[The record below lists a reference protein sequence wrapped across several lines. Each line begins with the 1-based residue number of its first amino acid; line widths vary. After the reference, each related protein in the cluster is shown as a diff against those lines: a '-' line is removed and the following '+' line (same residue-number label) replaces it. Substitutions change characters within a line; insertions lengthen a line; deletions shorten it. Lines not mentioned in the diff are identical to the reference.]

1 MANTGQ
7 FAVTHSG
14 TLQVELNRPGLL
26 GMFRPTIPAEC
37 LQFSVDGIDVRSP
50 IELKVGQQLVI
61 DLHMHDLRVEE
72 LTGTV
77 RSVSVQGD
85 DRCYRIQFNIDANRR
100 RGNTL
105 HCLRHIETHVRQLS
119 HAS

>member
-7 FAVTHSG
+7 FAVGHRG
-14 TLQVELNRPGLL
+14 TLQVELNRPGVL
-26 GMFRPTIPAEC
+26 GMFRAAIPAEC
-37 LQFSVDGIDVRSP
+37 LEFSVDGIDVRSP
-50 IELKVGQQLVI
+50 VDLKVGQQLVI
-61 DLHMHDLRVEE
+61 DLQMHDLRVEE
-72 LTGTV
+72 LAGTV
-77 RSVSVQGD
+77 RSVSVEGKA
-85 DRCYRIQFNIDANRR
+85 RCYRIQFRTDERA

>member
-7 FAVTHSG
+7 FAVGHRG

-26 GMFRPTIPAEC
+26 GMFRPAIPAEC
-37 LQFSVDGIDVRSP
+37 LEFSVDGIEIRTPVD
-50 IELKVGQQLVI
+50 LKIGQHLVI
-61 DLHMHDLRVEE
+61 DLQMHDLRVEE
-72 LTGTV
+72 LAGIV
-77 RSVSVQGD
+77 RSVSVHGD
-85 DRCYRIQFNIDANRR
+85 NRCYRVQFSAEKRA

-105 HCLRHIETHVRQLS
+105 HCLRHIETHVRQLP